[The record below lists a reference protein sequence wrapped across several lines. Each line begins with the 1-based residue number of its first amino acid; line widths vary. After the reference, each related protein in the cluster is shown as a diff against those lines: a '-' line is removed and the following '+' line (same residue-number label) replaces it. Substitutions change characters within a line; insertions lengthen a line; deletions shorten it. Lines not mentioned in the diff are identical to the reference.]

1 MRDDM
6 KGITN
11 YEMREYF
18 ENLSKDVK
26 DVKSMKSSSPDTAL
40 FLIATVTAITATL
53 LYVLES
59 HPILLFFIIS
69 GLASMAV
76 VLIKKQIEQKSKQ

>member
-1 MRDDM
+1 MSDDM

-18 ENLSKDVK
+18 ENLSKDIK
-26 DVKSMKSSSPDTAL
+26 DIKSMKTYSPDTAL
-40 FLIATVTAITATL
+40 FLIATVAAITATL

-69 GLASMAV
+69 GLSSMAV
-76 VLIKKQIEQKSKQ
+76 VLIKKQIEQRSKQ

>member
-1 MRDDM
+1 MGDDM

-11 YEMREYF
+11 YEMRKYF
-18 ENLSKDVK
+18 ENISKDLK
-26 DVKSMKSSSPDTAL
+26 DIKSMKTSSPDTAL
-40 FLIATVTAITATL
+40 FLIATVAAITSTL

-76 VLIKKQIEQKSKQ
+76 VLIKRQIEQKSKQ